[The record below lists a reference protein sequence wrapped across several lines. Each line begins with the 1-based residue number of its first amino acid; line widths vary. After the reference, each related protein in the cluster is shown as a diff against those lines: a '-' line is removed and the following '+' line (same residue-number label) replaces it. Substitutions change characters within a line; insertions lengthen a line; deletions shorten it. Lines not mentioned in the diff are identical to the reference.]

1 MFCSEAGAKHRGVKH
16 LGAKQNMC
24 ELSRIPMILLLY
36 FDKIRFRGLKKPS
49 FYVIMLVIY
58 NKNTNIHY
66 TV

>member
-1 MFCSEAGAKHRGVKH
+1 MFCSETGAKH
-16 LGAKQNMC
+16 LGAKQNMY
-24 ELSRIPMILLLY
+24 EPSRIPMILLLY
-36 FDKIRFRGLKKPS
+36 FDKIRFRGFKKPS